1 MKKPSSHKIPQ
12 RPALP
17 LAALLAAG
25 SLAAALDT
33 HASSQT
39 WTNAPVSQSWTNVL
53 NWQAKAVPGSINITG
68 NTVNGDIATL
78 NQPIP
83 ISGIGGAALPIQ
95 PDDAT
100 TFTGAGQRTRE
111 IAGITYDTVNCGAY
125 VIQSPSP
132 VSFVTNAVQTGVLW
146 VSHNG
151 AIRMNPP
158 VTNSETIL
166 VPLYTILPS
175 STAGFF
181 NLINNSTNPNAAMII
196 SSITHGGATSR
207 GTIFV
212 LDGTNAAVNVVTNVS
227 QGTSA
232 AGAGAGGL
240 TKQGLN
246 TWEIAGPGV
255 FLAGSAVNV
264 NNGTLIVQDPAAFGT
279 IATTTPT
286 VNSNAVLQINGVT
299 LNQSVINMNGG
310 TLRLNG
316 TATVNGVKM
325 STTLGAVATLA
336 TTSSGDV
343 MTVGNAANQ
352 PSGGAA
358 NTVLH
363 VAGPGTVLLAQ
374 SATYIGKWS
383 VDAGTLQL
391 GNTLALGTGPNL
403 NIGAGATVDAS
414 PITVSSGIYTL
425 GTAAL
430 SASGTGTTAGTTA
443 AIIKADSSGYLDLA
457 TAATPITLTITPTG
471 FNGDTTH
478 PALYVASGTLE
489 LNGNAFSI
497 VNAGASPLGVGT
509 YKLIAQA
516 TGNITSG
523 GGYSVIG
530 VTGNGVVSGNVASV
544 VVNNGEVDL
553 VVSPYVAKNLVWT
566 GGPSGIWDIATNVSW
581 LAGSAYTNFHNSDNV
596 TFNSVGST
604 NPTVNLVGAIAPGS
618 VIVDTTANNYTFAGG
633 SIAGSASLIKK
644 GAGTLVL
651 ATANT
656 YGGGTTVSNGVI
668 QLNTANAI
676 SGTGAGN
683 VTVVSPGM
691 VDLSGNNDAIDALMG
706 NGTVDTLSGGSPIL
720 SVGNND
726 NSGTFAG
733 SLQNTAGS
741 LALTKN
747 GNGTQTLSGAN
758 TYTGATTLNAGTL
771 AVANYYALGSGLSPV
786 TINNGVIDMQSSL
799 LIGTLAG
806 AGTIENN
813 STTTQNTLVITNTST
828 YNGVIADG
836 TGGGTVDV
844 VATSGTLR
852 LNGTSTYT
860 GGTYVGTGVTLAL
873 GPSPGQAGT
882 GGIIVSN
889 GATVAAASAGSTASQ
904 VNNNITTVSGA
915 TANFTGAGAGGDAFS
930 GYFIGDATTTN
941 VYHGQLTLNGNYE
954 QFSNYL
960 GVVQFV
966 PNATVGNRINTTT
979 GNVNGGDNTTFDFE
993 GGYLFNRNATTISL
1007 GAIIGGGP
1015 AVGGGISGPS
1025 TGPATFVIGAK
1036 GISTEFAGV
1045 ISGNNNIVKV
1055 GADTLTLDGTVV
1067 TTNTD
1072 SSTYTNYIYAPAVTY
1087 VGNTTVSNG
1096 VLSLSAPDSL
1106 SNSPSITLAASSA
1119 SLNVT
1124 HLGFVTNFNDALGNA
1139 DSAILTNGL
1148 FEVLSNTPAGLNQ
1161 SLSGIGTIT
1170 GNLLVDAGATLN
1182 IGLPLGA
1189 LTVTGSA
1196 ELAGTNNV
1204 SVNATNAPNC
1214 SELVAAS
1221 ITIDSTASLVLTNL
1235 GVETGAKFQLFNHAV
1250 SFATVVL
1257 PTLSGT
1263 NTWVNN
1269 LAVDGSITL
1278 VAPPLVNT
1286 TPTNVITSFSNGVLS
1301 LSWPLDHVGWRLL
1314 SQTANLANGVSS
1326 NTNDWTTVTGSA
1338 ATNAVNI
1345 TVDPT
1350 KPGGYYRLVF
1360 P

>member
-1 MKKPSSHKIPQ
+1 MKIPPSHKNPL
-12 RPALP
+12 RPGLP
-17 LAALLAAG
+17 LAALIAG
-25 SLAAALDT
+25 SLAAALDSQ
-33 HASSQT
+33 AASQT
-39 WTNAPVSQSWTNVL
+39 WTNAPVSQAWVNAL
-53 NWQAKAVPGSINITG
+53 NWQGKSIPGNTNVTG
-68 NTVNGDIATL
+68 NTVNADIATF

-83 ISGIGGAALPIQ
+83 GSGIGGASLPIQ

-100 TFTGAGQRTRE
+100 IFTGAGQRTRE
-111 IAGITYDTVNCGAY
+111 INGITYDTVNCGAY

-132 VSFVTNAVQTGVLW
+132 VSFATNAVQTGVLW

-443 AIIKADSSGYLDLA
+443 AIIKADSSGYFDLA

-676 SGTGAGN
+676 SGT
-683 VTVVSPGM
+683 
-691 VDLSGNNDAIDALMG
+691 
-706 NGTVDTLSGGSPIL
+706 
-720 SVGNND
+720 
-726 NSGTFAG
+726 
-733 SLQNTAGS
+733 
-741 LALTKN
+741 
-747 GNGTQTLSGAN
+747 
-758 TYTGATTLNAGTL
+758 
-771 AVANYYALGSGLSPV
+771 
-786 TINNGVIDMQSSL
+786 
-799 LIGTLAG
+799 G

-1124 HLGFVTNFNDALGNA
+1124 ALGFVTNFNDALGNA

-1148 FEVLSNTPAGLNQ
+1148 LEVLSNTPAGLNQ

-1350 KPGGYYRLVF
+1350 KPGGYYRLVY

>member
-25 SLAAALDT
+25 SLAAALDS
-33 HASSQT
+33 HAASQT

-158 VTNSETIL
+158 VTNSQTIL
-166 VPLYTILPS
+166 VPMYTILPS
-175 STAGFF
+175 STAGLF
-181 NLINNSTNPNAAMII
+181 NLINNSTNPNAALYI
-196 SSITHGGATSR
+196 SSITHGGANSR

-227 QGTSA
+227 QGASTA
-232 AGAGAGGL
+232 AAGAGGL

-246 TWEIAGPGV
+246 TWEIAGAGV

-264 NNGTLIVQDPAAFGT
+264 NAGTLIVQDPAAFGSN
-279 IATTTPT
+279 ASTTPA

-352 PSGGAA
+352 PTGGAA

-363 VAGPGTVLLAQ
+363 VAGPGTVLLSQ

-403 NIGAGATVDAS
+403 NIGAGATVDTT
-414 PITVSSGIYTL
+414 PITVSGGAYTL
-425 GTAAL
+425 GTAAI
-430 SASGTGTTAGTTA
+430 SASGTGTTAGTA
-443 AIIKADSSGYLDLA
+443 AALKADSSGFIDLA
-457 TAATPITLTITPTG
+457 STAPAISLTITPTA
-471 FNGDTTH
+471 FTGDTTH
-478 PALYVASGTLE
+478 PALYVSSGTLE
-489 LNGNAFSI
+489 LNGNAFTI
-497 VNAGASPLGVGT
+497 VNSGASPLGVGT

-553 VVSPYVAKNLVWT
+553 VVAPYVAKNLVWT

-581 LAGSAYTNFHNSDNV
+581 LNGAAYTVFHNSDNV

-604 NPTVNLVGAIAPGS
+604 NPTANLVGAIAPGS
-618 VIVDTTANNYTFAGG
+618 VIVDTTANNYTFSGG
-633 SIAGSASLIKK
+633 TIAGSASLVKK
-644 GAGTLVL
+644 GTGTLVL
-651 ATANT
+651 STANT

-683 VTVVSPGM
+683 VTVVSPGI
-691 VDLSGNNDAIDALMG
+691 VDLNGNNDSIDALVG
-706 NGTVDTLSGGSPIL
+706 NGTVDTTSGASPTL
-720 SVGNND
+720 AVGNND
-726 NSGTFAG
+726 NSGTFSG
-733 SLQNTAGS
+733 SLQNTSGT

-758 TYTGATTLNAGTL
+758 TYSGATTLNAGTL
-771 AVANYYALGSGLSPV
+771 AVANYYALGSGLSTV
-786 TINNGVIDMQSSL
+786 TINNGTIDMQSSL

-806 AGTIENN
+806 AGTIANN

-873 GPSPGQAGT
+873 GPAPGQAGT
-882 GGIIVSN
+882 GGIILSN
-889 GATVAAASAGSTASQ
+889 GATVAAASTGSTASQ
-904 VNNNITTVSGA
+904 VINNITTVSGA

-941 VYHGQLTLNGNYE
+941 VFHGQLTLNGNYE

-966 PNATVGNRINTTT
+966 PNGTVGNRINTGTAY
-979 GNVNGGDNTTFDFE
+979 VNGGDNTTFDFE
-993 GGYLFNRNATTISL
+993 GGYLFNRNATTVSL

-1025 TGPATFVIGAK
+1025 TGPATFVIGSK

-1072 SSTYTNYIYAPAVTY
+1072 SSTYTNYLYAPAVTY

-1119 SLNVT
+1119 SLNVPA
-1124 HLGFVTNFNDALGNA
+1124 LGYVTNFNDLAANA
-1139 DSAILTNGL
+1139 DSAIITNGL
-1148 FEVLSNTPAGLNQ
+1148 FEVLSNTPAGVNQ

-1170 GNLLVDAGATLN
+1170 GKLLVDAGATLN
-1182 IGLPLGA
+1182 IGLPVGT

-1204 SVNATNAPNC
+1204 SVNATNVPNC
-1214 SELVAAS
+1214 SKLVAAS
-1221 ITIDSTASLVLTNL
+1221 LTIDSTAILVVTNL
-1235 GVETGAKFQLFNHAV
+1235 GVETGAKFQLFNHPV

-1286 TPTNVITSFSNGVLS
+1286 TPITMTNSYANGVLT

-1338 ATNAVNI
+1338 ATNTVLI

-1350 KPGGYYRLVF
+1350 KPGGYYRMVY

>member
-1 MKKPSSHKIPQ
+1 MKIQPSHKNPL
-12 RPALP
+12 RPGLP
-17 LAALLAAG
+17 LAALIAG
-25 SLAAALDT
+25 SLAAALDSQ
-33 HASSQT
+33 AASQT
-39 WTNAPVSQSWTNVL
+39 WTNAPASQSWTNVL
-53 NWQAKAVPGSINITG
+53 NWQGKAVPGSINITG
-68 NTVNGDIATL
+68 NTTSGDVVTL

-83 ISGIGGAALPIQ
+83 GSGIGGASLPIQ

-100 TFTGAGQRTRE
+100 IFTGGGQRARE
-111 IAGITYDTVNCGAY
+111 ISGITYDTVNCGAY

-132 VSFVTNAVQTGVLW
+132 VSFATNAVQTGVLW

-181 NLINNSTNPNAAMII
+181 NLINNSTNPNAALYI
-196 SSITHGGATSR
+196 SSITHGGANSR

-227 QGTSA
+227 QGASTA
-232 AGAGAGGL
+232 AAGAGGL

-246 TWEIAGPGV
+246 TWEIAGAGV

-264 NNGTLIVQDPAAFGT
+264 NAGTLIVQDPAAFGSN
-279 IATTTPT
+279 ASTTPA

-352 PSGGAA
+352 PTGGAA

-363 VAGPGTVLLAQ
+363 VAGPGTVLLSQ

-391 GNTLALGTGPNL
+391 GNTLALGTGPNV
-403 NIGAGATVDAS
+403 NISAGATLDTT
-414 PITVSSGIYTL
+414 PITVSGGTYTL
-425 GTAAL
+425 GTTAL
-430 SASGTGTTAGTTA
+430 SASGTGTTAGTA
-443 AIIKADSSGYLDLA
+443 ASLKADASGFIDLA
-457 TAATPITLTITPTG
+457 STAPAISLTITPAG
-471 FNGDTTH
+471 FTGDTTH

-497 VNAGASPLGVGT
+497 VNAGAAPLGVGT

-553 VVSPYVAKNLVWT
+553 VVAPYVAKNLVWT

-581 LAGSAYTNFHNSDNV
+581 LNGAAYTVFHNSDNV

-633 SIAGSASLIKK
+633 SIAGGASLIKK
-644 GAGTLVL
+644 GTGTLVL
-651 ATANT
+651 STANT

-691 VDLSGNNDAIDALMG
+691 VDLSGNNDAIDAL
-706 NGTVDTLSGGSPIL
+706 V
-720 SVGNND
+720 
-726 NSGTFAG
+726 
-733 SLQNTAGS
+733 
-741 LALTKN
+741 

-844 VATSGTLR
+844 VVTSGTLR

-904 VNNNITTVSGA
+904 VINNITTVSGA

-993 GGYLFNRNATTISL
+993 GGYLFNRNATTVSL

-1067 TTNTD
+1067 ATNTD

-1148 FEVLSNTPAGLNQ
+1148 FEVLSNTPAGVNQ

-1170 GNLLVDAGATLN
+1170 GKLLVDAGATLN
-1182 IGLPLGA
+1182 IGLPLGT

-1350 KPGGYYRLVF
+1350 KPGGYYRLVY

>member
-1 MKKPSSHKIPQ
+1 MKMQPSHKPPQ

-17 LAALLAAG
+17 LAALIAAG
-25 SLAAALDT
+25 SLAAALDSQ
-33 HASSQT
+33 AASQT

-53 NWQAKAVPGSINITG
+53 NWQGKAVPGSINITG
-68 NTVNGDIATL
+68 NTTSSDVVTL

-83 ISGIGGAALPIQ
+83 GSGIGGAALPIQ

-100 TFTGAGQRTRE
+100 TYTGASQRTRE
-111 IAGITYDTVNCGAY
+111 INGITYDTVNCGAY
-125 VIQSPSP
+125 YIQSPSP

-151 AIRMNPP
+151 AIRINPP

-181 NLINNSTNPNAAMII
+181 NLINNSTNPNVALYI
-196 SSITHGGATSR
+196 SSITHGGATTR
-207 GTIFV
+207 GTTFV

-227 QGTSA
+227 QGASA

-264 NNGTLIVQDPAAFGT
+264 NNGTLIVQDPAAFGSNVS
-279 IATTTPT
+279 TTPA

-316 TATVNGVKM
+316 TATVNGVHM

-336 TTSSGDV
+336 TTGAGDV

-363 VAGPGTVLLAQ
+363 VAGPGTVLLSQ
-374 SATYIGKWS
+374 SATYVGKWS

-391 GNTLALGTGPNL
+391 GNTLALGTGPNV
-403 NIGAGATVDAS
+403 NIGAGATLDAT
-414 PITVSSGIYTL
+414 PITVSSGTYTL

-430 SASGTGTTAGTTA
+430 SASGTGTTAGTA
-443 AIIKADSSGYLDLA
+443 ATLKADATGSIDLA
-457 TAATPITLTITPTG
+457 STTPAISLTITPTG
-471 FNGDTTH
+471 FTGDTTH
-478 PALYVASGTLE
+478 PALYVASGTLS
-489 LNGNAFSI
+489 LSGNAFSI
-497 VNAGASPLGVGT
+497 VNAGASPLGNGT
-509 YKLIAQA
+509 YKLIQQA
-516 TGNITSG
+516 TGNITAG
-523 GGYSVIG
+523 GGYSVVG
-530 VTGNGVVSGNVASV
+530 VTGNGVAAGSVASV

-553 VVSPYVAKNLVWT
+553 VVAPYVAKNLVWT
-566 GGPSGIWDIATNVSW
+566 GGSSAIWDIATNVSW
-581 LAGSAYTNFHNSDNV
+581 LNGSAYTNFHNSDNV
-596 TFNSVGST
+596 TFNAVGST
-604 NPTVNLVGAIAPGS
+604 NPTVNLVGTISPGS

-633 SIAGSASLIKK
+633 NIAGGASLVKK

-651 ATANT
+651 STANT

-668 QLNTANAI
+668 QITTANAI
-676 SGTGAGN
+676 PGVGAGN
-683 VTVVSPGM
+683 LTVVSPGT
-691 VDLSGNNDAIDALMG
+691 VDLNGNNDSIDALAG
-706 NGTVDTLSGGSPIL
+706 NGTVDTVSGGSPIL
-720 SVGNND
+720 TVGNND
-726 NSGTFAG
+726 NSGTFSG
-733 SLQNTAGS
+733 SLQNTAGT

-813 STTTQNTLVITNTST
+813 STTTLNTLYITNTST

-873 GPSPGQAGT
+873 GPAPGQAGT

-889 GATVAAASAGSTASQ
+889 GATVAAASTGSTASQ
-904 VNNNITTVSGA
+904 VINNITTVSGA
-915 TANFTGAGAGGDAFS
+915 AANFTGAGAGGDAFS
-930 GYFIGDATTTN
+930 GAFIGDATTTN
-941 VYHGQLTLNGNYE
+941 VYHGQLTLNGNFE
-954 QFSNYL
+954 QFSNFL

-993 GGYLFNRNATTISL
+993 GGYLFNRNATTVSL

-1015 AVGGGISGPS
+1015 AVGGGISGPT
-1025 TGPATFVIGAK
+1025 TGPATFAIGSK

-1072 SSTYTNYIYAPAVTY
+1072 SSTYTNYLYAPAVTY

-1139 DSAILTNGL
+1139 DSAIITNGL

-1161 SLSGIGTIT
+1161 SLSGIGSIT

-1182 IGLPLGA
+1182 IGLPLGT
-1189 LTVTGSA
+1189 LTVTGTA

-1204 SVNATNAPNC
+1204 AVNATTAPNC
-1214 SELVAAS
+1214 SELVAAGV
-1221 ITIDSTASLVLTNL
+1221 TIDSTAILVVTNL
-1235 GVETGAKFQLFNHAV
+1235 GVETGAKFQLFNHPV

-1257 PTLSGT
+1257 PTLTGT

-1286 TPTNVITSFSNGVLS
+1286 VPTNVVTSFSNGVLS

-1350 KPGGYYRLVF
+1350 KPGGYYRLVY

>member
-1 MKKPSSHKIPQ
+1 M
-12 RPALP
+12 
-17 LAALLAAG
+17 
-25 SLAAALDT
+25 
-33 HASSQT
+33 
-39 WTNAPVSQSWTNVL
+39 L

-68 NTVNGDIATL
+68 NTTSGDIVTL

-83 ISGIGGAALPIQ
+83 LSGIGGASLPIQ

-100 TFTGAGQRTRE
+100 IFTGGSQRSRE
-111 IAGITYDTVNCGAY
+111 ISGITYDTAACGAY
-125 VIQSPSP
+125 SIQSPSP
-132 VSFVTNAVQTGVLW
+132 VSFATNAVQTGVLW

-151 AIRMNPP
+151 AIRINPP

-181 NLINNSTNPNAAMII
+181 NLINNSTNPSAALYI

-212 LDGTNAAVNVVTNVS
+212 LDGTNAAVNVVTNLS
-227 QGTSA
+227 QGASA

-246 TWEIAGPGV
+246 TWKIAGPGT
-255 FLAGSAVNV
+255 FLAGSAINI
-264 NNGTLIVQDPAAFGT
+264 NSGTLIVDDAAAFGT
-279 IATTTPT
+279 LTTTTPAI
-286 VNSNAVLQINGVT
+286 NSNAVLQVNGVT
-299 LNQSVINMNGG
+299 LNQSVINLNGG

-316 TATVNGVKM
+316 SATVNGVKM
-325 STTLGAVATLA
+325 STTLGTVATLA
-336 TTSSGDV
+336 TTGASDV

-352 PSGGAA
+352 PTGGAN

-363 VAGPGTVLLAQ
+363 VAGPGTVLLNQ
-374 SATYIGKWS
+374 SANYVGKWS

-391 GNTLALGTGPNL
+391 GNLLGLGTGPNL
-403 NIGAGATVDAS
+403 NINAGATLDVS
-414 PITVSSGIYTL
+414 PVTTGNSTYTL

-430 SASGTGTTAGTTA
+430 SASGTGTTAGTA
-443 AIIKADSSGYLDLA
+443 AALKADASGYIDLA
-457 TAATPITLTITPTG
+457 STTPAISLTITPTS
-471 FNGDTTH
+471 FTGDTNH
-478 PALYVASGTLE
+478 PALYVASGTLS
-489 LNGNAFSI
+489 LAGNAFSI

-509 YKLIAQA
+509 YKLIQQA
-516 TGNITSG
+516 AGNITAG
-523 GGYSVIG
+523 GGYSVVG
-530 VTGNGVVSGNVASV
+530 VTGSGVVAGNVASV

-566 GGPSGIWDIATNVSW
+566 GGSSAIWDIGTNVSW
-581 LAGSAYTNFHNSDNV
+581 LTGSSNTVFHNSDNV

-604 NPTVNLVGAIAPGS
+604 NPTASLVGTISPGS
-618 VIVDTTANNYTFAGG
+618 VIVDTTANTYTFAGG
-633 SIAGSASLIKK
+633 NIAGGASLVKK

-668 QLNTANAI
+668 KLNTANAI
-676 SGTGAGN
+676 PGVGTGS
-683 VTVVSPGM
+683 VTVVSPGS
-691 VDLSGNNDAIDALMG
+691 VDLNGNNDAIDALTG
-706 NGTVDTLSGGSPIL
+706 NGTVDTVSGGSPIL

-726 NSGTFAG
+726 TSGAFAG
-733 SLQNTAGS
+733 SLQNTSGS

-758 TYTGATTLNAGTL
+758 TYTGATILNAGTL
-771 AVANYYALGSGLSPV
+771 AVANYYALGSGQSAV
-786 TINNGVIDMQSSL
+786 TINNGTIDMQSSL

-806 AGTIENN
+806 AGTIANN
-813 STTTQNTLVITNTST
+813 STATLNTLVITNAST

-836 TGGGTVDV
+836 TGGGTVAV
-844 VATSGTLR
+844 VATGGTLR

-860 GGTYVGTGVTLAL
+860 GGTYVGAGATLAL
-873 GPSPGQAGT
+873 GPAPGQAGT
-882 GGIIVSN
+882 GGIVVSN
-889 GATVAAASAGSTASQ
+889 GATVAAASTGSTASQ
-904 VNNNITTVSGA
+904 VINNITTVSGA
-915 TANFTGAGAGGDAFS
+915 AANFTGAGAGGDAFS

-954 QFSNYL
+954 QFSNFV

-966 PNATVGNRINTTT
+966 PNGTVGNRINTTT
-979 GNVNGGDNTTFDFE
+979 GNVNGGDNATFDFE
-993 GGYLFNRNATTISL
+993 GGYLFNRNPTTVSL
-1007 GAIIGGGP
+1007 GAIIGGG
-1015 AVGGGISGPS
+1015 AVGGGISGPT
-1025 TGPATFVIGAK
+1025 TGPATYAIGAK

-1055 GADTLTLDGTVV
+1055 GAGSLTLDGTVV

-1072 SSTYTNYIYAPAVTY
+1072 SSTYTNYLYAPAVTY
-1087 VGNTTVSNG
+1087 VGFTTVSNG

-1106 SNSPSITLAASSA
+1106 SNSPSITLAGSSA
-1119 SLNVT
+1119 SLNVS
-1124 HLGFVTNFNDALGNA
+1124 HLGYVTNFNDLAGNA
-1139 DSAILTNGL
+1139 NSAIITNGL

-1182 IGLPLGA
+1182 IGLPLGT
-1189 LTVTGSA
+1189 LTVSGQA

-1204 SVNATNAPNC
+1204 SVNATNVPNS
-1214 SELVAAS
+1214 SELVAGGF
-1221 ITIDSTASLVLTNL
+1221 TVDSTASLIVTNL
-1235 GVETGAKFQLFNHAV
+1235 GLETGAKFQLFNHPV

-1257 PTLSGT
+1257 PALTGT
-1263 NTWVNN
+1263 NLWVNN

-1286 TPTNVITSFSNGVLS
+1286 APTNVIASFSNGALS

-1314 SQTANLANGVSS
+1314 SQTNNLANGVSS

-1338 ATNAVNI
+1338 ATNTVII

-1350 KPGGYYRLVF
+1350 KPGGYYRLVY